1 MKSKVLTNSTPDA
14 QPIDGAELDRRLLS
28 FRPIDPA
35 VLMVLQHLQ
44 AQIDTLTTQL
54 AGSTVPS

>member
-1 MKSKVLTNSTPDA
+1 MKSKVLSSSTPDA

-28 FRPIDPA
+28 YPPFDPA

-44 AQIDTLTTQL
+44 AQIDTLTAQL
-54 AGSTVPS
+54 SGSTVPS